1 MNAELNDQLRKAQQG
16 VSRLH
21 KIDSILKNLE
31 LEVEELQKKENQ
43 LKKIADKEK
52 YDVEKLEK
60 MSLTAKFYS
69 MLGTLEEHMEKERRE
84 SLSAQ
89 LKYTQVNRDLKDI
102 EDQVSKL
109 TTERINYVNC
119 EEEYHNLYEKKRQSI
134 IKGMG
139 KAKEKLLELTDILN
153 TAMINE
159 NEIKEAIAK
168 GNEVTLSLNR
178 ALDSLSSA
186 EGWGTWDLFGG
197 GLLSDL
203 AKHSNIDYAEAEI
216 KNTQRLLRQ
225 FKTELVDIDISS
237 DIMIDI
243 DGFSKFADFFFD
255 GFIAD
260 WFMQS
265 KINQSQ
271 ENVYHVRSQVLNIM
285 EKLNQLLE
293 EEESEIQN
301 LKVEIDTLILQS

>member
-1 MNAELNDQLRKAQQG
+1 MNSELNEKLREAQQG
-16 VSRLH
+16 VCRLH
-21 KIDSILKNLE
+21 KIDSILKKLE
-31 LEVEELQKKENQ
+31 MEMEELHKKESQ
-43 LKKIADKEK
+43 LKIITEKEK

-60 MSLTAKFYS
+60 MSLTARFYS
-69 MLGTLEEHMEKERRE
+69 MLGSLDEHIEKERRE
-84 SLSAQ
+84 AFSAQ
-89 LKYTQVNRDLKDI
+89 LKYDQVIRDLNDIKDQI
-102 EDQVSKL
+102 SKL
-109 TTERINYVNC
+109 TSERTNYVDC
-119 EEEYHNLYEKKRQSI
+119 EEEYHYLYGKKRESI
-134 IKGMG
+134 VKGTGRIKQ
-139 KAKEKLLELTDILN
+139 ELFELADTLN
-153 TAMINE
+153 TVMINLK
-159 NEIKEAIAK
+159 EIKEAIAK
-168 GNEVTLSLNR
+168 GNEVILSLNR

-186 EGWGTWDLFGG
+186 EGWGNWDLFGG

-216 KNTQRLLRQ
+216 ENTQRLLRQ

-255 GFIAD
+255 GLIAD

-271 ENVYHVRSQVLNIM
+271 ENVYHVRSQVLDIM

-301 LKVEIDTLILQS
+301 LKGEIDTLILQS